1 MNDDYRGVTALVT
14 GASKGL
20 GRAYALEL
28 ARRGAHVILLAR
40 SEADLREVAAQIRD
54 RRAGPDVEVI
64 TGDLAAPDGPER
76 ILRELRDR
84 DLAVDLLLNN
94 AGAGS
99 VGPFLGRP
107 LGAQL
112 STVGLNISGLLA
124 LTHAIGA
131 ELVARGSG
139 GIINVSSTAAFQPM
153 PYQASYAATKAFVL
167 SFTEALA
174 EELRGTGVHVMA
186 AHPGAIATG
195 FFDGTTASIDER
207 LADTP
212 ADRRDP
218 HAGRLHP
225 AARRLLSRPRRDPGD
240 DLAGPPAA
248 AHARPAADRRAQP
261 PAAPARG
268 GRRSLTGDHVRRSRS
283 RVRQLNENGVVCV
296 TG

>member
-1 MNDDYRGVTALVT
+1 MEVVVTDGYRGVTALVT

-28 ARRGAHVILLAR
+28 ARRGARVILLAR
-40 SEADLREVAAQIRD
+40 SDGSLRELAAEIRE
-54 RRAGPDVEVI
+54 RHGGPDAEVI

-76 ILRELRDR
+76 VLRELRDR
-84 DLAVDLLLNN
+84 GLTVDLLLNN

-107 LGAQL
+107 LEPQVR
-112 STVGLNISGLLA
+112 SVGLNVVGLIVM
-124 LTHAIGA
+124 THAIGA

-186 AHPGAIATG
+186 AHPGAVATG
-195 FFDGTTASIDER
+195 FFDGTSATIDSR
-207 LADTP
+207 AADTP
-212 ADRRDP
+212 AIV
-218 HAGRLHP
+218 
-225 AARRLLSRPRRDPGD
+225 AARTLDDYARRRAASYPGRAMNRALTWPPRLLPRTVVARVTGNLNRRRRMHEVV
-240 DLAGPPAA
+240 DLA
-248 AHARPAADRRAQP
+248 
-261 PAAPARG
+261 
-268 GRRSLTGDHVRRSRS
+268 
-283 RVRQLNENGVVCV
+283 
-296 TG
+296 

>member
-1 MNDDYRGVTALVT
+1 MGDPVSHGFTDVSVLVT

-28 ARRGAHVILLAR
+28 ARRGARPILLAR
-40 SEADLREVAAQIRD
+40 SEGPLRELVAQIRE
-54 RRAGPDVEVI
+54 RHGGPDAEVVV
-64 TGDLAAPDGPER
+64 GDLAAPDGPER

-84 DLAVDLLLNN
+84 GLTVDLLLNN

-99 VGPFLGRP
+99 VGPFLRRP

-112 STVGLNISGLLA
+112 GSVELNIGGLLA
-124 LTHAIGA
+124 LTHVIGA

-167 SFTEALA
+167 SFTESLA

-195 FFDGTTASIDER
+195 FFDGTTATIDPR
-207 LADTP
+207 AADTP
-212 ADRRDP
+212 ETVAARTLDDYARRRAVSYP
-218 HAGRLHP
+218 GRAVNRAMTWPARLLPRTVVVRITGALNRRLH
-225 AARRLLSRPRRDPGD
+225 LD
-240 DLAGPPAA
+240 
-248 AHARPAADRRAQP
+248 
-261 PAAPARG
+261 
-268 GRRSLTGDHVRRSRS
+268 
-283 RVRQLNENGVVCV
+283 EVVDV
-296 TG
+296 A